1 MAKNDKPAAVDLR
14 SISKHFGSTRA
25 VHDVSFSIPDG
36 SVFGLIGPNG
46 AGKTTTFSMMAGY
59 LAPTSGDLFILDH
72 RPDAVHALKGK
83 VGVLPQDALL
93 PPGETVG
100 DFMMYLARLQG
111 IEASAAEKACRDML
125 AEVDGASWWATKCK
139 ALSHGMAK
147 RVGIAQAFLG
157 EPRVVLLD
165 EPTAGLDPRVAYQIR
180 QIIKARRGRCTLV
193 VSSHNLQELEEI
205 CDRAAILDRGQLV
218 LAGTMAELTASA
230 EEVRFELSRGPTPE
244 EEVRAIEGVKT
255 ASFDKTSRQLTVTF
269 DRSTADAEEMI
280 RRVLVVLLEK
290 QARISGISKGRGLEQ
305 RVMELTD

>member
-1 MAKNDKPAAVDLR
+1 MAKNDSKPAAVDLR
-14 SISKHFGSTRA
+14 SISKHFCATRA
-25 VHDVSFSIPDG
+25 VHDVSFSIPEGGDF
-36 SVFGLIGPNG
+36 VILGP
-46 AGKTTTFSMMAGY
+46 
-59 LAPTSGDLFILDH
+59 
-72 RPDAVHALKGK
+72 RPDAVHALKGQ

-111 IEASAAEKACRDML
+111 IEAGAAEKACRDML

-255 ASFDKTSRQLTVTF
+255 ASFDKASRQLTVTF